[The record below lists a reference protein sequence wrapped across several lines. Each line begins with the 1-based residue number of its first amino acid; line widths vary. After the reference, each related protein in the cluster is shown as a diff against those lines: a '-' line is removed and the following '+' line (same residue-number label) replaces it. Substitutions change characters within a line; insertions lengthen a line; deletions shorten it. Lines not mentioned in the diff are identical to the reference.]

1 MGGWPSISLRADP
14 SRFPTSTSRCSFSCS
29 RTFGARSPLS
39 GLTLPVWSLP
49 RPLGA
54 GLPPPGLRAPLPC
67 HRDPVRPA
75 PLDPK
80 QRILRI
86 GEDAPDW
93 AAHRLRLRP
102 LGDPP
107 VAWWELH
114 WIYLGAHDAFAMP
127 EGELA
132 RELEERG
139 FEIWWEG
146 RRSREAPWEFVE
158 IQRVAPKPRS
168 FAV

>member
-1 MGGWPSISLRADP
+1 MWPAC
-14 SRFPTSTSRCSFSCS
+14 F
-29 RTFGARSPLS
+29 
-39 GLTLPVWSLP
+39 LP
-49 RPLGA
+49 RPPVA
-54 GLPPPGLRAPLPC
+54 GERLPRLLAPLPP
-67 HRDPVRPA
+67 RSAAPQQGLSPRWAPRATLPRVRPA

-80 QRILRI
+80 RRILRI

-102 LGDPP
+102 MGDPP

-127 EGELA
+127 EGEMA
-132 RELEERG
+132 KELEERG

-146 RRSREAPWEFVE
+146 RPSREAPWEFVE
-158 IQRVAPKPRS
+158 IQRVSPKPRG